1 MTTAGKR
8 MAHDHYFIDD
18 RFNAFAEAARA
29 GRVARFPLED
39 AIQRLRH
46 HFWVEEEFVFPPL
59 AHSSPGPVTAM
70 LRQHGAIWD
79 HVNELE
85 SLLEADEPDPELAL
99 TLFTAL
105 RQQLDAHNLTE
116 DNVLYP
122 IADDVL
128 AEDLANVVLNA
139 LATDMPA
146 DWTCA
151 MAKAEV

>member
-18 RFNAFAEAARA
+18 SFHAFAEAARA
-29 GRVARFPLED
+29 GRFARFPLED

-59 AHSSPGPVTAM
+59 AHSNPGPVTVM
-70 LRQHGAIWD
+70 LRQHGEIWD

-105 RQQLDAHNLTE
+105 RQALDAHNLTE

-122 IADDVL
+122 VADDIL
-128 AEDLANVVLNA
+128 GDDLSRVVLNA
-139 LATDMPA
+139 LATDMPV
-146 DWTCA
+146 DWRCS
-151 MAKAEV
+151 MATAQV